1 MNRTEEL
8 RGEVTKVLNNAI
20 LDYEETGS
28 TDPGCDYVMLNYVT
42 ARRLYEL
49 LTAPAIWTFYRNEE
63 NEARWKCSSCG
74 KIVRKN
80 PHDKKFCSGCSR
92 LMKMEA

>member
-8 RGEVTKVLNNAI
+8 RQEVTRALNHAI
-20 LDYEETGS
+20 LDYEQIGS
-28 TDPGCDYVMLNYVT
+28 MDGDHITLDYIT
-42 ARRLYEL
+42 AKRLYEL
-49 LTAPAIWTFYRNEE
+49 LTAPATWVFYRNEE

-80 PHDKKFCSGCSR
+80 PHDKLFCSCCGR
-92 LMKMEA
+92 VMKMEA

>member
-8 RGEVTKVLNNAI
+8 RQEVTRALNNAI
-20 LDYEETGS
+20 LDFEQIGS
-28 TDPGCDYVMLNYVT
+28 TDLDGDYITLDYVT
-42 ARRLYEL
+42 AKRLYNL
-49 LTAPAIWTFYRNEE
+49 LTEPATWLFYRNEE

-80 PHDKKFCSGCSR
+80 PHDKRYCSCCSKP
-92 LMKMEA
+92 MVMES